1 MFLNTIS
8 YIRDI
13 YKIYDTNYEK
23 RISMYKNVKTNIRE
37 YVGQS
42 LVGYYISIRL
52 SIIWVIKLPFEK
64 KKRVDLRFVNE
75 ENDHQSFGYNRHL

>member
-52 SIIWVIKLPFEK
+52 SIIWVIKLLFEK